1 MVFEWKGARAGAVR
15 GGGWSIVSRAGKR
28 GEGKVWSLVQR
39 CRRDGGRWATRGRGT
54 GGWGATSPERATWPD
69 GWGQV
74 KHTLSSVAP
83 HFSDEVEVRLDGGG
97 QEGEE
102 QEHSGH
108 RGQSGEHHRGLS

>member
-1 MVFEWKGARAGAVR
+1 MEEVG
-15 GGGWSIVSRAGKR
+15 VSC
-28 GEGKVWSLVQR
+28 L
-39 CRRDGGRWATRGRGT
+39 GRGS
-54 GGWGATSPERATWPD
+54 GGKGKCGVWFSGVGGMVAGGQQGVVVQGRLGSTSPERATWPD

-108 RGQSGEHHRGLS
+108 RGGNHHLHDEVEGREN